1 MIASRKRGCI
11 PTKSF
16 LYSVRRKTARM
27 AFDLSRQN
35 KSIMGRILTDYMM
48 GYLKRKNHSEG
59 AGAEGCLA
67 RYFERFDLVAWAVS
81 SAL

>member
-1 MIASRKRGCI
+1 
-11 PTKSF
+11 
-16 LYSVRRKTARM
+16 
-27 AFDLSRQN
+27 
-35 KSIMGRILTDYMM
+35 MGRILTDYLM

-67 RYFERFDLVAWAVS
+67 IYFERFDLVAWAVS